1 MTTDYRAL
9 LLELVEAWESYS
21 YADAGDA
28 TDRMSEAVK
37 EARAAL
43 AQPEPVGVT
52 DEEAQELFNAIRV
65 EILGT
70 HFDKDV
76 VLGYEPVR
84 PGVFARAVLARWG
97 RPITELEDGEIDEE
111 AATVIPWLLEE
122 AAQAADA
129 DQPYAA
135 GKLTLAAQ
143 LLCERRAL
151 AQPEPVG
158 AEPTRR
164 QIMQLADEL
173 GLSDLSGSL
182 QLVQEAFRRWG
193 RPALSQPE
201 AVGPT
206 DEELLATQDQAVAL
220 FPPVHPEA
228 EPLSAVEYARELEIR
243 KARAVLQR
251 WGRPTIEPKATKEDV
266 LDWLRQDRAWGTVI
280 APTMWRRPED
290 DELLDL
296 LQRAIARFG
305 RPAVESEPAGERLP
319 VFEEVDAEHFG

>member
-151 AQPEPVG
+151 ARPEPVG
-158 AEPTRR
+158 PTLDD
-164 QIMQLADEL
+164 IVELCADHEFML
-173 GLSDLSGSL
+173 GVEG
-182 QLVQEAFRRWG
+182 AN
-193 RPALSQPE
+193 
-201 AVGPT
+201 
-206 DEELLATQDQAVAL
+206 EE
-220 FPPVHPEA
+220 E
-228 EPLSAVEYARELEIR
+228 SAKGLLEI
-243 KARAVLQR
+243 ARAVLQR
-251 WGRPTIEPKATKEDV
+251 WGRPTIEPKATKEDI

-280 APTMWRRPED
+280 APTMWRPED

-305 RPAVESEPAGERLP
+305 RPTPQPIPRQP
-319 VFEEVDAEHFG
+319 N